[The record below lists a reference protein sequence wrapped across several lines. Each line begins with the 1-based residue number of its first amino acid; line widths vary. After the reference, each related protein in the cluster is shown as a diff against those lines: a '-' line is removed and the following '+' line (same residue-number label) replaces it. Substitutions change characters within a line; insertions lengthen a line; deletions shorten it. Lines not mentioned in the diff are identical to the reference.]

1 MLALNGQNGEV
12 LWQLKAN
19 LAIYDAATI
28 QTPIQAVD
36 LYTVSPVRDLDEDS
50 VPDILAARVEE
61 HRSSEQSTI
70 SGQIALISGQ
80 SGKIIRTIQT
90 PNREELYVPIQI
102 HTQVDGTEMILVC
115 TGGQNMPGGV
125 YLIRLQTIMD
135 NSKETEFITI
145 IHNDA
150 SGFMVPAILGNI
162 KIPFAAIKRVINQ
175 FVFIFS

>member
-28 QTPIQAVD
+28 PTPLAVD

-50 VPDILAARVEE
+50 VPDVLAARSSE
-61 HRSSEQSTI
+61 HRSSEQNTI
-70 SGQIALISGQ
+70 AGHIALISGQ

-102 HTQVDGTEMILVC
+102 HTQLDGTELILVL
-115 TGGQNMPGGV
+115 TGGQNSPGGV
-125 YLIRLQTIMD
+125 YLWIIQTIMD
-135 NSKETEFITI
+135 NSKETEFITV

-162 KIPFAAIKRVINQ
+162 KIPSAAIKREINQ
-175 FVFIFS
+175 FVYIFS

>member
-28 QTPIQAVD
+28 PTPLAVD

-50 VPDILAARVEE
+50 VPDVLAAV
-61 HRSSEQSTI
+61 SSEQNTI
-70 SGQIALISGQ
+70 AGHIALISGQ

-102 HTQVDGTEMILVC
+102 HTQLDGTELILVL
-115 TGGQNMPGGV
+115 TGGQNSPGGV

-135 NSKETEFITI
+135 NSKETEFITV

-162 KIPFAAIKRVINQ
+162 KIPSAAIKR
-175 FVFIFS
+175 